1 MGWRAFCRGLSSWK
15 SARVVRSRTLGLKSR
30 HRRSVGSFM
39 LRFAS
44 IKTTT
49 RVASRIAD
57 MSSDRSSTETKILGP
72 FPAAPLTLE
81 GYSILHQ
88 MFRVRRRDW
97 RSLDVGRQT
106 VLDDASTLF
115 DAMARRED
123 GESALFST
131 LGHKGDLMIVHF
143 RRSLDE
149 LHDAELA
156 VARLALSDYL
166 EPTTSYLSVI
176 EIGLYEATVALYRR
190 LIENGIGPRS
200 PEWKIEIDAELV
212 RQREK

>member
-1 MGWRAFCRGLSSWK
+1 MCR
-15 SARVVRSRTLGLKSR
+15 V
-30 HRRSVGSFM
+30 
-39 LRFAS
+39 AS

-49 RVASRIAD
+49 RVASRIAA
-57 MSSDRSSTETKILGP
+57 MSSDRRSNETKIPGD

-81 GYSILHQ
+81 GYCILHQ

-97 RSLDVGRQT
+97 RSLDVGRRT
-106 VLDDASTLF
+106 VLDEAATLF

-131 LGHKGDLMIVHF
+131 LGHKGDLTIVHF

-149 LHDAELA
+149 LNQAQLA

-166 EPTTSYLSVI
+166 EPTSSYLSVI

-190 LIENGIGPRS
+190 LIEEGIGPRS
-200 PEWKIEIDAELV
+200 PQWKIEIDAELV
-212 RQREK
+212 RQREKMGNAMERTTGIDCRSTSVSA